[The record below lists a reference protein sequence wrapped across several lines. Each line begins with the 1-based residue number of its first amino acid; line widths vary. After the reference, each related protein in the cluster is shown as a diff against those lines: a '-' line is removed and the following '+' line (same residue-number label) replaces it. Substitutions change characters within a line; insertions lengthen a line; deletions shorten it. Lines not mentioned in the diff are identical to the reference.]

1 MSVGSGC
8 LHGSQMWG
16 EGAEKEPPFLPK
28 CVGVGCRTKLY
39 FSVEP
44 GRRASV
50 AGQSPV
56 GLVGRR
62 GPGGAERGRQRGS
75 PAAPARASRPS
86 LASREAAWRPAAA
99 APPAHAPLSNQNGSS
114 PRPWAGGG
122 TPALQSCPRA
132 AVPTETREVAKRA
145 RPLARLGRPTA
156 EGELRVLIGWGWG
169 ASSLGWGGADVE
181 ITPRRGA
188 PLRRPPTTAT
198 GGSRIIS
205 GG

>member
-1 MSVGSGC
+1 MRRRPLGLAAYTAPRC
-8 LHGSQMWG
+8 G
-16 EGAEKEPPFLPK
+16 EKGPRKSPRFSPT

-44 GRRASV
+44 ERRASV

-56 GLVGRR
+56 GVVGRR
-62 GPGGAERGRQRGS
+62 GPGGADRGPQGGS

-132 AVPTETREVAKRA
+132 AVPRGTREVAKGA
-145 RPLARLGRPTA
+145 GPLDRPGRPA
-156 EGELRVLIGWGWG
+156 SDGEG
-169 ASSLGWGGADVE
+169 
-181 ITPRRGA
+181 
-188 PLRRPPTTAT
+188 PTWK
-198 GGSRIIS
+198 
-205 GG
+205 